1 MWFLTSLSLCVARA
15 FYEGTLRRALF
26 FLGILVM
33 MRLILL
39 GMLAFAASLPP
50 GSPWPPTEADTL
62 AGGKVRLPDA
72 AKGKPALIVMT
83 FSKDAGTVSKAW
95 TTRFLKDFPA
105 TQLYQIAMLEKA
117 PRLVRGIIRSGMR
130 SDMPVALHS
139 RMLLLYQGDAA
150 WRTRLSIANE
160 DLPYLAVLDAEGR
173 LKWSHQGKFDETEYQ
188 KLRQHAL

>member
-1 MWFLTSLSLCVARA
+1 VWFLTSLSLCAARA

-26 FLGILVM
+26 FLGILVV

-50 GSPWPPTEADTL
+50 GSPWPTTEADTL
-62 AGGKVRLPDA
+62 AGAKLRLPDA

-95 TTRFLKDFPA
+95 TTRFLKDFPPS
-105 TQLYQIAMLEKA
+105 QLYQIAMLEKA
-117 PRLVRGIIRSGMR
+117 PRFVRGIIRSGMR
-130 SDMPVALHS
+130 GDMAATLHS

-150 WRTRLSIANE
+150 WRSRLAITNV

-173 LKWSHQGKFDETEYQ
+173 VKWSHQGKFDENEYQ
-188 KLRQHAL
+188 KLRQNAV